1 MKNKIINIFLV
12 LILLCGIGV
21 LSYPFIS
28 NRKQDQILTEY
39 NEEMEK
45 LSDAEIED
53 AKEKAKQYNDSL
65 SNTVVI
71 SDPFDPDAA
80 DDMSAD
86 YISALN
92 LEKNGIMAYIEIPR
106 IDVYEPVYH
115 GTSEEVLAKGVGH
128 LEGTSLPIG
137 GESTHTVLSG
147 HTGLPE
153 AEIFTKLESV
163 KEGDIFLIHV
173 LNETLAYKVD
183 QIKVVEPSET
193 DDLKTPYGI
202 NSHRLL
208 VRGIRTEY
216 TQDVSDEAA
225 GQAEEGPD
233 GGGWKA
239 MYEKAIIE
247 GILFAVILVVLIN
260 VIVRK
265 FGKKNKSEVAIYD
278 EKEKKEKKPCK
289 KAGKRRRRKSKRTE
303 R

>member
-1 MKNKIINIFLV
+1 MFSNTGKEQENENKIINIFLV

-28 NRKQDQILTEY
+28 NILQDRKQDQILTEY

-45 LSDAEIED
+45 LSDAEIEE

-128 LEGTSLPIG
+128 LEGHLFQLVERVRIQYFRAYRTSG
-137 GESTHTVLSG
+137 SG
-147 HTGLPE
+147 NIYE
-153 AEIFTKLESV
+153 A
-163 KEGDIFLIHV
+163 
-173 LNETLAYKVD
+173 
-183 QIKVVEPSET
+183 
-193 DDLKTPYGI
+193 GI
-202 NSHRLL
+202 
-208 VRGIRTEY
+208 
-216 TQDVSDEAA
+216 
-225 GQAEEGPD
+225 
-233 GGGWKA
+233 
-239 MYEKAIIE
+239 
-247 GILFAVILVVLIN
+247 
-260 VIVRK
+260 
-265 FGKKNKSEVAIYD
+265 
-278 EKEKKEKKPCK
+278 C
-289 KAGKRRRRKSKRTE
+289 KRRGYFSYSCAE
-303 R
+303 